1 MSGDEPRASEPRGQG
16 EGEEVAAAS
25 HPDERPVAGRR
36 GETGLDNQAFLKKL
50 EYLHIV
56 AKKVFA
62 GRLRAERRS
71 RKTGAGIEFADHRD
85 YTPGDDLRYLDWAV
99 YGRMNRLLLRL
110 FEEEEDLYI
119 YLLIDSSTSMR
130 LGWRDGNGL
139 LSRGRDGRIA
149 KLGYAAQVAA
159 ALAYVGLSN
168 LDRVAVHAF
177 SDSLRSQ
184 LPPARGKGR
193 IFKVFDFLAGLRPD
207 GQTDLR
213 TALRDFVHRTRR
225 RGVAVVL
232 SDFYDAAG
240 YEEGLNLLRYHRF
253 EAAVIQIIDPRE
265 ARPSLRGDME
275 LLDMETG
282 ERRQVTLTDAMC
294 AAYAHAHAE
303 YCQTLESFC
312 KGRGIGYLRA
322 ATDVPFEDLVLRV
335 LREGGFVR

>member
-1 MSGDEPRASEPRGQG
+1 MQSPAHDSQ
-16 EGEEVAAAS
+16 
-25 HPDERPVAGRR
+25 
-36 GETGLDNQAFLKKL
+36 TGFDQTFLKKL

-130 LGWRDGNGL
+130 LGAPSGGSL
-139 LSRGRDGRIA
+139 LSRGPDGRIA
-149 KLGYAAQVAA
+149 KLGYAAQLAA

-168 LDRVAVHAF
+168 LDRVAVYDFA
-177 SDSLRSQ
+177 DGLRGQ

-193 IFKVFDFLAGLRPD
+193 IFKVFDFLSALRPD
-207 GQTDLR
+207 GQTDLAAGL
-213 TALRDFVHRTRR
+213 TSFVHRTRR
-225 RGVAVVL
+225 RGVVVVL

-253 EAAVIQIIDPRE
+253 EASVIQIIDPHE
-265 ARPSLRGDME
+265 SRPGLRGDLE
-275 LLDMETG
+275 LADMETG

-294 AAYAHAHAE
+294 AAYARAHNE
-303 YCQTLESFC
+303 YCQALESFC
-312 KGRGIGYLRA
+312 TARSIGYLRA
-322 ATDVPFEDLVLRV
+322 DTDVPFEDMVLRL

>member
-1 MSGDEPRASEPRGQG
+1 MSRDFRADDARARSDLLAG
-16 EGEEVAAAS
+16 ERSAQAPAEAS
-25 HPDERPVAGRR
+25 REFD
-36 GETGLDNQAFLKKL
+36 QSFLKKL

-56 AKKVFA
+56 AKKAFA

-99 YGRMNRLLLRL
+99 YGRMDRLLLRL

-119 YLLIDSSTSMR
+119 YLLIDGSTSMR
-130 LGWRDGNGL
+130 LGAPPSATSFL
-139 LSRGRDGRIA
+139 ARGPDGRIA
-149 KLGYAAQVAA
+149 KIGYAAQVAA

-168 LDRVAVHAF
+168 LDRVAIYEFA
-177 SDSLRSQ
+177 DGLREK

-193 IFKVFDFLAGLRPD
+193 IFKVFDFLSALSPS

-213 TALRDFVHRTRR
+213 ASIGEFVHRTSR

-232 SDFYDAAG
+232 SDFYDIAG

-253 EAAVIQIIDPRE
+253 EPAVIQIIDPRE
-265 ARPSLRGDME
+265 ARPGLRGDLE
-275 LLDMETG
+275 LCDMETG
-282 ERRQVTLTDAMC
+282 ELRQVTLTDAMC
-294 AAYAHAHAE
+294 TAYARAHAE
-303 YCQTLESFC
+303 YCQQLESYC
-312 KGRGIGYLRA
+312 KSRSIGYLCA
-322 ATDVPFEDLVLRV
+322 ETDVPFEDLVLRV

>member
-1 MSGDEPRASEPRGQG
+1 MQRAERGSE
-16 EGEEVAAAS
+16 
-25 HPDERPVAGRR
+25 AGF
-36 GETGLDNQAFLKKL
+36 DQSFLKKL

-99 YGRMNRLLLRL
+99 YGRMGRLLLRL

-119 YLLIDSSTSMR
+119 YILVDSSTSMR
-130 LGWRDGNGL
+130 LGAGSGSL
-139 LSRGRDGRIA
+139 LSRSSDGRIA

-168 LDRVAVHAF
+168 LDRVAVYEFA
-177 SDSLRSQ
+177 DVLRGQ
-184 LPPARGKGR
+184 LPAARGKGR
-193 IFKVFDFLAGLRPD
+193 IFKVFDFLSAMSPD

-213 TALRDFVHRTRR
+213 TALTQFVHRTRR

-253 EAAVIQIIDPRE
+253 EPAVIQIIDPHE
-265 ARPSLRGDME
+265 ARPTLRGDLE
-275 LLDMETG
+275 LVDMETG
-282 ERRQVTLTDAMC
+282 ELRQVTLSAAQC
-294 AAYAHAHAE
+294 QAYEREHAAYCA
-303 YCQTLESFC
+303 QLESFC
-312 KGRGIGYLRA
+312 KSRGIGYMRA
-322 ATDVPFEDLVLRV
+322 ETSQPFDELVLNALSR
-335 LREGGFVR
+335 GGFVR

>member
-1 MSGDEPRASEPRGQG
+1 MQRAERGSE
-16 EGEEVAAAS
+16 
-25 HPDERPVAGRR
+25 AGF
-36 GETGLDNQAFLKKL
+36 DQSFLKKL

-99 YGRMNRLLLRL
+99 YGRMGRLLLRL

-119 YLLIDSSTSMR
+119 YILVDSSTSMR
-130 LGWRDGNGL
+130 LGAGSGSL
-139 LSRGRDGRIA
+139 LSRSSDGRIA

-168 LDRVAVHAF
+168 LDRVAVYEFAEA
-177 SDSLRSQ
+177 LRGQ
-184 LPPARGKGR
+184 LPAARGKGR
-193 IFKVFDFLAGLRPD
+193 IFKVFDFLSAMSPD

-213 TALRDFVHRTRR
+213 TALTQFVHRTRR

-253 EAAVIQIIDPRE
+253 EPAVIQIIDPHE
-265 ARPSLRGDME
+265 ARPTLRGDLE
-275 LLDMETG
+275 LVDMETG
-282 ERRQVTLTDAMC
+282 ERRQVTLTEAMC
-294 AAYAHAHAE
+294 AAYARTHAE

-312 KGRGIGYLRA
+312 SSRGIGYLRA
-322 ATDVPFEDLVLRV
+322 DTDVPFEDLVLRM

>member
-1 MSGDEPRASEPRGQG
+1 MSTEAQ
-16 EGEEVAAAS
+16 
-25 HPDERPVAGRR
+25 
-36 GETGLDNQAFLKKL
+36 QADSGFDQSFLKKL

-85 YTPGDDLRYLDWAV
+85 YSPGDDLRYLDWAV

-119 YLLIDSSTSMR
+119 YLLIDSSSSMR
-130 LGWRDGNGL
+130 LGSPGGAL
-139 LSRGRDGRIA
+139 LSRGSDGRIA

-168 LDRVAVHAF
+168 LDRVAVYSF
-177 SDSLRSQ
+177 GEGLRNQ

-193 IFKVFDFLAGLRPD
+193 MFKVFDFLSALSPQGDTNLRA
-207 GQTDLR
+207 
-213 TALRDFVHRTRR
+213 ALTEFVHRTRR
-225 RGVAVVL
+225 RGVAVLL
-232 SDFYDAAG
+232 SDFYDTAG

-253 EAAVIQIIDPRE
+253 EPAVIQIIDPHE
-265 ARPSLRGDME
+265 ARPGLRGDLE
-275 LLDMETG
+275 LFDMESG
-282 ERRQVTLTDAMC
+282 ENRQVTLTEAMC
-294 AAYAHAHAE
+294 ASYARAHAE

-312 KGRGIGYLRA
+312 SARSIGYMRA
-322 ATDVPFEDLVLRV
+322 DTDVPFEDLVLRV

>member
-1 MSGDEPRASEPRGQG
+1 MQRAERGSE
-16 EGEEVAAAS
+16 
-25 HPDERPVAGRR
+25 AGF
-36 GETGLDNQAFLKKL
+36 DQSFLKKL

-99 YGRMNRLLLRL
+99 YGRMGRLLLRL

-119 YLLIDSSTSMR
+119 YILVDSSTSMR
-130 LGWRDGNGL
+130 LGAGSGSL
-139 LSRGRDGRIA
+139 LSRSSDGRIA

-168 LDRVAVHAF
+168 LDRVAVYEFAEA
-177 SDSLRSQ
+177 LRGQ
-184 LPPARGKGR
+184 LPAARGKGR
-193 IFKVFDFLAGLRPD
+193 IFKVFDFLSAMSPD

-213 TALRDFVHRTRR
+213 TALTQFVHRTRR

-253 EAAVIQIIDPRE
+253 EPAVIQIIDPHE
-265 ARPSLRGDME
+265 ARPILRGDLE
-275 LLDMETG
+275 LVDMETG
-282 ERRQVTLTDAMC
+282 ERRQVTLTEAMC
-294 AAYAHAHAE
+294 AAYARTHAE

-312 KGRGIGYLRA
+312 SSRGIGYLRA
-322 ATDVPFEDLVLRV
+322 DTDVPFEDLVLRM

>member
-1 MSGDEPRASEPRGQG
+1 MATQVQPPEDGFDQS
-16 EGEEVAAAS
+16 
-25 HPDERPVAGRR
+25 
-36 GETGLDNQAFLKKL
+36 FLKKL

-56 AKKVFA
+56 AKKVFV

-130 LGWRDGNGL
+130 LGSPGPGGTL
-139 LSRGRDGRIA
+139 LSRGSDGRIA
-149 KLGYAAQVAA
+149 KLGYAAQVGA

-168 LDRVAVHAF
+168 LDRVAVYAF
-177 SDSLRSQ
+177 SDGLRGQ

-193 IFKVFDFLAGLRPD
+193 MFKVFEFLSGLSPA

-213 TALRDFVHRTRR
+213 TALTEFVHRTRR
-225 RGVAVVL
+225 RGVVVVL
-232 SDFYDAAG
+232 SDFYDTAG

-253 EAAVIQIIDPRE
+253 EPAVIQIIDPHE
-265 ARPSLRGDME
+265 ARPTLRGDLE
-275 LLDMETG
+275 LADMETG
-282 ERRQVTLTDAMC
+282 ERRQVTLTQTLCD
-294 AAYAHAHAE
+294 AYAQAHAE

-312 KGRGIGYLRA
+312 TARSIGYLRA
-322 ATDVPFEDLVLRV
+322 DTQVPFEDLVLRV
-335 LREGGFVR
+335 LREGGFIR

>member
-1 MSGDEPRASEPRGQG
+1 MQRAERGSE
-16 EGEEVAAAS
+16 
-25 HPDERPVAGRR
+25 AGF
-36 GETGLDNQAFLKKL
+36 DQSFLKKL

-99 YGRMNRLLLRL
+99 YGRMGRLLLRL

-119 YLLIDSSTSMR
+119 YILVDSSTSMR
-130 LGWRDGNGL
+130 LGAGSGSL
-139 LSRGRDGRIA
+139 LIRSSDGRIA

-168 LDRVAVHAF
+168 LDRVAVYEFAEA
-177 SDSLRSQ
+177 LRGQ
-184 LPPARGKGR
+184 LPAARGKGR
-193 IFKVFDFLAGLRPD
+193 IFKVFDFLSAMRPD

-213 TALRDFVHRTRR
+213 TALTQFVHRTRR

-253 EAAVIQIIDPRE
+253 EPAVIQIIDPHE
-265 ARPSLRGDME
+265 ARPALRGDLE
-275 LLDMETG
+275 LVDMETG
-282 ERRQVTLTDAMC
+282 ERRQVTLTEAMC
-294 AAYAHAHAE
+294 AAYARTHAE

-312 KGRGIGYLRA
+312 SSRGIGYLRA
-322 ATDVPFEDLVLRV
+322 DTDVPFEDLVLRM

>member
-1 MSGDEPRASEPRGQG
+1 MANPAHDSQ
-16 EGEEVAAAS
+16 
-25 HPDERPVAGRR
+25 
-36 GETGLDNQAFLKKL
+36 TGFDQTFLKKL

-56 AKKVFA
+56 AKKIFT

-130 LGWRDGNGL
+130 LGAPSGGSL
-139 LSRGRDGRIA
+139 LSRGPDGRIA
-149 KLGYAAQVAA
+149 KIGYAAQVAA

-168 LDRVAVHAF
+168 LDRVAVYDFA
-177 SDSLRSQ
+177 DGLRGQ

-193 IFKVFDFLAGLRPD
+193 IFKVFDFLSALRPD
-207 GQTDLR
+207 GQTDLASGL
-213 TALRDFVHRTRR
+213 TNFVHRTRR
-225 RGVAVVL
+225 RGVVVVL
-232 SDFYDAAG
+232 SDFYDSAG

-253 EAAVIQIIDPRE
+253 EAAVIQIIDPHE
-265 ARPSLRGDME
+265 SRPGLRGDLE
-275 LLDMETG
+275 LADMETG

-294 AAYAHAHAE
+294 QAYARAHSD

-312 KGRGIGYLRA
+312 TGRGIGYLRA
-322 ATDVPFEDLVLRV
+322 DTDVPFEDLVLRV

>member
-1 MSGDEPRASEPRGQG
+1 MPKSEVQQG
-16 EGEEVAAAS
+16 ETAF
-25 HPDERPVAGRR
+25 DQ
-36 GETGLDNQAFLKKL
+36 TFLKQL

-56 AKKVFA
+56 AKKVFT

-99 YGRMNRLLLRL
+99 YGRMNRMLLRL

-119 YLLIDSSTSMR
+119 YLLIDSSSSMR
-130 LGWRDGNGL
+130 LGSQGGGAL
-139 LSRGRDGRIA
+139 LQRGADGRIA

-168 LDRVAVHAF
+168 LDRVAVYAF
-177 SDSLRSQ
+177 GEGLRAQ

-193 IFKVFDFLAGLRPD
+193 MFKVFDFLSELTPD
-207 GQTDLR
+207 GQTNLY
-213 TALRDFVHRTRR
+213 TALTEFVHRTRR

-232 SDFYDAAG
+232 SDFYDTAG

-253 EAAVIQIIDPRE
+253 EPAIIQIIDPRE
-265 ARPSLRGDME
+265 ARPGLRGDLE
-275 LLDMETG
+275 LFDMETG
-282 ERRQVTLTDAMC
+282 EDRQVTLTDAMC
-294 AAYAHAHAE
+294 AAYARAHAE

-312 KGRGIGYLRA
+312 TARSIGYMRA
-322 ATDVPFEDLVLRV
+322 DTHVPFEDLVLRV